1 MSNQQQHHK
10 FIHLIQNLKKII
22 KDNNNKKFI
31 LIDETVNSNIIIYY
45 LLLDI
50 KDVIASTE
58 EKLFNHENLLVF
70 EEICNG
76 TSIIINYSIQKVL
89 KSIYYEIIIKSS
101 GYIIRNV
108 LNSFLV
114 ICNNT
119 NTNNLKSPLNI
130 VKNTCIQI
138 ISLIML
144 YKSNDVSNQ
153 INDILVVINKMLKI
167 SDNFLKIS
175 CFETILSIVTGCL

>member
-1 MSNQQQHHK
+1 MSNQQQHK
-10 FIHLIQNLKKII
+10 FINLIQNLKKII
-22 KDNNNKKFI
+22 KENNNKKFI
-31 LIDETVNSNIIIYY
+31 LFDETVNSNKSIYY

-50 KDVIASTE
+50 KDSIVTTE
-58 EKLFNHENLLVF
+58 EKLFNHENLLIF

-89 KSIYYEIIIKSS
+89 ISIYYEIIIKSS

-108 LNSFLV
+108 LNSFLI
-114 ICNNT
+114 ICNNN
-119 NTNNLKSPLNI
+119 NTNNLKSSLNI
-130 VKNTCIQI
+130 IKNTSIQI

-153 INDILVVINKMLKI
+153 INDILVVINKLLKI

-175 CFETILSIVTGCL
+175 CFETIFSIVTG